1 MRISDWSSD
10 VCSSDPPSTAIG
22 GVGQFGHS
30 GVHSGLKHLS
40 RTTQLCIF
48 PVMRQIGTIAANAR
62 GDRLACLGMIANSAR
77 QAEKLYR
84 PFQVK
89 VFTGNIP
96 WHGGDRKRTRLNSR
110 HLCAYRMPSF
120 ASTKKHNSNTH
131 YNTLRQSTTTNNPII
146 SK

>member
-1 MRISDWSSD
+1 MRISYGSSD
-10 VCSSDPPSTAIG
+10 VCSSDL
-22 GVGQFGHS
+22 FGDR

-77 QAEKLYR
+77 QAEELYR
-84 PFQVK
+84 PFKVK

-96 WHGGDRKRTRLNSR
+96 WNGGARRL
-110 HLCAYRMPSF
+110 L
-120 ASTKKHNSNTH
+120 
-131 YNTLRQSTTTNNPII
+131 TTAH
-146 SK
+146 